1 MEAVINFKT
10 DILVV
15 EAFGFRET
23 FNLQEEMVIQGWED
37 AWFVLGLERDLIS
50 NWTLT

>member
-10 DILVV
+10 DLLVV
-15 EAFGFRET
+15 EAFGFRGT

-37 AWFVLGLERDLIS
+37 AWFVLGL
-50 NWTLT
+50 

>member
-15 EAFGFRET
+15 EAFGFREL
-23 FNLQEEMVIQGWED
+23 FNLQEEMSIQGW
-37 AWFVLGLERDLIS
+37 
-50 NWTLT
+50 